1 MMLRREPLRRGLFG
15 STIGSSGSDV
25 EVAGGGGTA
34 PGARR
39 PTSDGVAH
47 GVKP

>member
-25 EVAGGGGTA
+25 DVAAGGGTA
-34 PGARR
+34 PGRA
-39 PTSDGVAH
+39 PPGA
-47 GVKP
+47 PIA